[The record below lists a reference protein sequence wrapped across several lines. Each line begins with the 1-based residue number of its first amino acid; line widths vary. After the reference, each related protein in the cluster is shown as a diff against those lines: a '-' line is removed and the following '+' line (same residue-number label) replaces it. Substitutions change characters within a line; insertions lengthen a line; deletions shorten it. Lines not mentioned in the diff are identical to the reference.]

1 MIRLPLLFVFI
12 ITSHTA
18 FTQINPEN
26 IEIVRDSFGIPF
38 VYAPTNAEA
47 AYGVAWAQC
56 EDNFNIMQETFAAAR
71 GKTGTLLGPD
81 GAVIDFIMQMFQI
94 SEFVESRY
102 EQDVS
107 PEYDAILTAYA
118 EGVNRYAELH
128 PEEVLL
134 KGLGNIKK
142 HEILEI
148 FVLNFLVNNNAV
160 LDIAKVMDNKMD
172 LYPTLGRYQGGG
184 SNAMAYSPLKT
195 TDGRAYL
202 VGNPHQPI
210 DGPASFW
217 EVGIKTDEGLDIFGA
232 TFVAG
237 GITPFIAVTPNFAWT
252 HTTNYDDYS
261 DVFELKMHPKNKNLY
276 EYDGEWLEL
285 EKHHAKLRVK
295 IGPIVLPIKKKYY
308 RSVYGP
314 TAKNKS
320 GVFAFR
326 NNAFFN
332 IKTAE
337 QWYRMGLAQ
346 NFDEFQQAIDIQG
359 IPCQT
364 ITYADKDGNIF
375 HDNNALMPVRS
386 SDYEW
391 RGLVPGNTSATMW
404 SYDTIMPREMNVR
417 VVNPQAG
424 YVFDANSTPFDAT
437 AANENPKPD
446 DYPATFGLM
455 TSNTHRAKRFKYLID
470 QHEKVSFEDIK
481 AIRDD
486 EGYHPT
492 DIGFRNAMDL
502 NILFELPSKYPDLH
516 VVDEHLKKWDWRMNV
531 ENKHAA
537 FMAVMT
543 MYLQEFIS
551 ENFALYENTLPEEKY
566 VEGLRFARDFLLKHY
581 GTLEVPLGDVQ
592 KIVRGDKELPMYGS
606 TNTLANCHLKKHGK
620 NKVQMKHGDTFIM
633 YAGFGEDGLELL
645 KTVNLFGN
653 SWKPDSPHYDDQMEL
668 LVNKQ
673 TKDISLDKETVY
685 KNAVRVY
692 HPK

>member
-1 MIRLPLLFVFI
+1 MIRTAFLFVFI

-38 VYAPTNAEA
+38 IYAPTNAEA

-56 EDNFNIMQETFAAAR
+56 EDNFNIMQEAFAVSRYKAGA
-71 GKTGTLLGPD
+71 LLGPD
-81 GAVIDFIMQMFQI
+81 GATVDFIMQMFQI
-94 SEFVESRY
+94 REFVESRY
-102 EQDVS
+102 VQDIS
-107 PEYDAILTAYA
+107 PEYDAILEAYVQ
-118 EGVNRYAELH
+118 GINRYMELH
-128 PEEVLL
+128 LEEHLI
-134 KGLGNIKK
+134 KGLDNITKT
-142 HEILEI
+142 EALQI
-148 FVLNFLVNNNAV
+148 FVLNFLLNNHAV
-160 LDIAKVMDNKMD
+160 MDIAKIMGNKME

-195 TDGRAYL
+195 TDGKSYL

-237 GITPFIAVTPNFAWT
+237 GITPFIAATPNFAWT

-261 DVFELKMHPKNKNLY
+261 DVFELEMHPKKKNLY
-276 EYDGEWLEL
+276 KFDGEWLEL

-295 IGPIVLPIKKKYY
+295 IGPIILPIKKKYY
-308 RSVYGP
+308 TSVYGP

-326 NNAFFN
+326 NNAFYN
-332 IKTAE
+332 VKTGE

-346 NFDEFQQAIDIQG
+346 NFDEFQQAVDIQG
-359 IPCQT
+359 IPTQT

-375 HDNNALMPVRS
+375 HDNNAMMPVRS
-386 SDYEW
+386 PDYEW
-391 RGLVPGNTSATMW
+391 RGLVPGNTSATLW

-417 VVNPQAG
+417 VVNPKAG

-437 AANENPKPD
+437 AADENPNPE

-470 QHEKVSFEDIK
+470 QYEKVSFENIK

-486 EGYHPT
+486 EAYHPT
-492 DIGFRNAMDL
+492 DVSFRNAMNL
-502 NILFELPSKYPDLH
+502 NILFDLPSKYPDLEE
-516 VVDEHLKKWDWRMNV
+516 VDRTFKKWDKRMNI
-531 ENKHAA
+531 ENKQAPL
-537 FMAVMT
+537 MALMT
-543 MYLQEFIS
+543 MHMQGFLM
-551 ENFALYENTLPEEKY
+551 ENFALYDNIIPEEEY
-566 VEGLRFARDFLLKHY
+566 VKSLRFARDFLMKHY
-581 GTLEVPLGDVQ
+581 GTLEVPLGDIQ
-592 KIVRGDKELPMYGS
+592 KLVRGDKELPMYGS
-606 TNTLANCHLKKHGK
+606 TNTLANCHLEKHGK
-620 NKVQMKHGDTFIM
+620 KKVKMKHGDTFII
-633 YAGFGEDGLELL
+633 YAGFGENGLELL

-653 SWKPDSPHYDDQMEL
+653 SWKPDSPHYDDQMDL

-692 HPK
+692 HPE

>member
-1 MIRLPLLFVFI
+1 MIRLVLLFAFI
-12 ITSHTA
+12 TAYHTA
-18 FTQINPEN
+18 FAQINPEN

-38 VYAPTNAEA
+38 IYAPTNAEA

-71 GKTGTLLGPD
+71 YKTGTLLGPD
-81 GAVIDFIMQMFQI
+81 GAAIDFIMQMFQI
-94 SEFVESRY
+94 REFVESRY
-102 EQDVS
+102 AQDIS
-107 PEYDAILTAYA
+107 PEYDAILVAYTQ
-118 EGVNRYAELH
+118 GINRYAALH
-128 PEEVLL
+128 PEEQLI
-134 KGLGNIKK
+134 KGLNNITKQ
-142 HEILEI
+142 ETLQI

-184 SNAMAYSPLKT
+184 SNAMAYSPRKT
-195 TDGRAYL
+195 NDGRSYL

-210 DGPASFW
+210 DGPASWW

-237 GITPFIAVTPNFAWT
+237 GITPFIAATPNLAWT

-261 DVFELKMHPKNKNLY
+261 DVFELEMHPKKKNLY
-276 EYDGEWLEL
+276 KFDGEWLEL

-295 IGPIVLPIKKKYY
+295 IGPIIFPIKKKYY
-308 RSVYGP
+308 TSIYGP
-314 TAKNKS
+314 TVKNKS
-320 GVFAFR
+320 GTFAFR

-346 NFDEFQQAIDIQG
+346 NFDEFQQTIDIQG

-364 ITYADKDGNIF
+364 ITYADKEGNIF
-375 HDNNALMPVRS
+375 HENNALMPVRLP
-386 SDYEW
+386 DYEW
-391 RGLVPGNTSATMW
+391 RGLVPGDTSATLW
-404 SYDTIMPREMNVR
+404 SYDSIMPRKMNVR
-417 VVNPQAG
+417 SVNPQAG
-424 YVFDANSTPFDAT
+424 YVFDANSTPLDCT
-437 AANENPKPD
+437 AADENPNPE
-446 DYPATFGLM
+446 DYPATYGIM
-455 TSNTHRAKRFKYLID
+455 TSNTHRANRFKQLIAMHD
-470 QHEKVSFEDIK
+470 KVSFEDIK

-492 DIGFRNAMDL
+492 DISFRNATNLDM
-502 NILFELPSKYPDLH
+502 LFEIPSKYTDLLG
-516 VVDEHLKKWDWRMNV
+516 VDKVLKKWDRRMNI
-531 ENKHAA
+531 ENKQATL
-537 FMAVMT
+537 MAITT
-543 MYLQEFIS
+543 MYMQKFLLD
-551 ENFALYENTLPEEKY
+551 NFALYDNIIPEKEYEK
-566 VEGLRFARDFLLKHY
+566 VLRAARDFLLKNY

-592 KIVRGDKELPMYGS
+592 KLVRGDKELPMYGS
-606 TNTLANCHLKKHGK
+606 TNTLANCHLTKHGK
-620 NKVQMKHGDTFIM
+620 DKVKMKHGDTFII

-653 SWKPDSPHYDDQMEL
+653 SWKPGSPHYDDQMEL

-673 TKDISLDKETVY
+673 TKDISLDKATVY